1 MNQDIESLEK
11 KLKDT
16 EIEVELNKSELQ
28 SSQKDYELLESQKE
42 LAESKIKEFKDEAQ
56 FLKNNIQE
64 ISNLFLGE
72 DTKEE
77 DFTSEE

>member
-1 MNQDIESLEK
+1 MSQDIESLEK
-11 KLKDT
+11 KLKDA
-16 EIEVELNKSELQ
+16 EIEIELNKSELQ

-56 FLKNNIQE
+56 FLKNNIQK

-72 DTKEE
+72 DKKEE
-77 DFTSEE
+77 DFASEE